1 MGIGL
6 SPSRIDLFSL
16 YLSELFEWN
25 KRINLTGLSSRKRI
39 IKELLLDSL
48 IPLSFL
54 PEEGRFLDIGSGAG
68 FPAIPIKICRPR
80 IKAHLL
86 EPNSKKISFLKQVI
100 RLTKLCEIEIIR
112 GRIERDGNRLFQDG
126 YHIIS
131 SRALAHLPQ
140 ILAWCTPYLM
150 PGGIIVSFLGSR
162 FENTLKECSDIIKK
176 QRLILYKSIPYTLPG
191 KASQRHLLIFRK
203 GE

>member
-1 MGIGL
+1 MDEDEKQKLRSWAADMGIAL
-6 SPSRIDLFSL
+6 SPSRIDLFGL

-25 KRINLTGLSSRKRI
+25 KRINLAGLSSRKRI
-39 IKELLLDSL
+39 IKELLLDSI

-86 EPNSKKISFLKQVI
+86 EPNSKKVSFLKQIV

-112 GRIERDGNRLFQDG
+112 GRIERDGNLLHPDG

-131 SRALAHLPQ
+131 SRALGAFAPD
-140 ILAWCTPYLM
+140 
-150 PGGIIVSFLGSR
+150 PGMVRFLSYAGWDDCEFS
-162 FENTLKECSDIIKK
+162 
-176 QRLILYKSIPYTLPG
+176 
-191 KASQRHLLIFRK
+191 
-203 GE
+203 GEPV